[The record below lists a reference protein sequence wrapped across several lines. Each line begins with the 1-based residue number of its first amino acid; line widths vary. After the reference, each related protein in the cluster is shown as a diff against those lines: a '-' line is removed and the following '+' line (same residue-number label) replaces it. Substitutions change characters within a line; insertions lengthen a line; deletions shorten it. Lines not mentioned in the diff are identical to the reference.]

1 MITNLLVILFLA
13 LMAYVWA
20 TFQGFFTAFIHLI
33 IVIASGA
40 MALALWEPLTV
51 GYLLEPF
58 GGYAWGLGLLGP
70 FLFFTVALRAIFSQ
84 VVTRSVTFFNML
96 DTIGG
101 AVCGLLAGVLVAGV
115 TIIGIGFLPLPA
127 AFGGIQPYRVNE
139 QGQVVEAEAG
149 LWVPV
154 DRYATAFF
162 NRLSAGA
169 LRSAAPLRTHQPD
182 LAQQAA
188 LFRLRLRPDNRLI
201 VAADDVHIR
210 DGEVYS
216 RPLPIRNLD
225 PRIVSALGPDIADHD
240 AMLLAVNTR
249 WLRQDRMLDADRK
262 LRVLP
267 SQVRL
272 ISWDRRGRF
281 GHARMHAPLAATQ
294 AEAVV
299 EGSTQKTYTL
309 VPFNTAAASI
319 VGGQGDA
326 DVTFLFIVPADRR
339 PAAILLRNL
348 RLTLGEPQPLP
359 DEKLAQVFGELPPT
373 PEEIAAAE
381 AQKTAT
387 ARQDADEPTL
397 PGQPGQAAA
406 EDALVATTDRLPLP
420 VPASR
425 ANRLELVGGRIASGQ
440 QFIARA
446 PEALDADDQW
456 VESLAAPQGTKLV
469 RVRVSYDGA
478 ESLLGRAR
486 EAAMLFSPLVI
497 VPDAGEHIVPIA
509 YVWLRAN
516 GDQQIRIEPLRTLRA
531 AQDLPLRDVGDD
543 DALYLYYPVPP
554 GVRITSVRLGN
565 RVLMDVDHAV
575 R

>member
-1 MITNLLVILFLA
+1 MLTNLLVILFLA

-20 TFQGFFTAFIHLI
+20 TFQGFFTAFIQLI
-33 IVIASGA
+33 IVIAAGA

-51 GYLLEPF
+51 RYLLEPF
-58 GGYAWGLGLLGP
+58 GDYAWGLGLLGP

-84 VVTRSVTFFNML
+84 VAARSVTFFNMF

-101 AVCGLLAGVLVAGV
+101 AVCGLLAGVLAAGI

-127 AFGGIQPYRVNE
+127 DFGGIQPYRVNE
-139 QGQVVEAEAG
+139 RGQVVAGESG

-154 DRYATAFF
+154 DRYATGFF
-162 NRLSAGA
+162 NRVSAGS

-188 LFRLRLRPDNRLI
+188 LFRLRPRSDSRLT
-201 VAADDVHIR
+201 VTPGDVQVR

-225 PRIVSALGPDIADHD
+225 PRIVGALGPDIVDHD
-240 AMLLAVNTR
+240 AMLLAVSTR
-249 WLRQDRMLDADRK
+249 WLRQEGALDGDRQ
-262 LRVLP
+262 LRVSA

-281 GHARMHAPLAATQ
+281 GHARLHAPVAATQ
-294 AEAVV
+294 AQAVV

-309 VPFNTAAASI
+309 VPFNTAAAS
-319 VGGQGDA
+319 VGVGHGDA
-326 DVTFLFIVPADRR
+326 EIIFLFIVPADRG

-359 DEKLAQVFGELPPT
+359 DEKLAQVIGELPPL
-373 PEEIAAAE
+373 PEEVAAMEAEKAAA
-381 AQKTAT
+381 APTPTRTAP
-387 ARQDADEPTL
+387 AD
-397 PGQPGQAAA
+397 QAVSD
-406 EDALVATTDRLPLP
+406 DALVATTDRLPRP

-425 ANRLELVGGRIASGQ
+425 ANRLELVGDRIASGQ

-446 PEALDADDQW
+446 AEALDAADRWID
-456 VESLAAPQGTKLV
+456 AIATPQGAKLV
-469 RVRVSYDGA
+469 RVKVSYDGA

-497 VPDAGEHIVPIA
+497 VPSDGEQIAPIA

-516 GDQQIRIEPLRTLRA
+516 GDQQIRVEPLRTLRA
-531 AQDLPLRDVGDD
+531 AQDLPLRDVRDE
-543 DALYLYYPVPP
+543 DALYLYYPAPE
-554 GVRITSVRLGN
+554 GARITSVRLGN
-565 RVLMDVDHAV
+565 RVLMDVDHTV